1 MSRLCREPLP
11 KCACTPSWGGY
22 YTLAG
27 AQVAL
32 GLGSRIAELRAQ
44 GGRPMIS
51 YGGQRGP
58 DLAVDCVSPS
68 GPVSAYLAPIRQYGS
83 SAIDLDVEGTALSDT
98 VAGARRA
105 TAIATLERAV
115 PRLAV
120 WLTLPVCR
128 PG

>member
-1 MSRLCREPLP
+1 
-11 KCACTPSWGGY
+11 
-22 YTLAG
+22 
-27 AQVAL
+27 
-32 GLGSRIAELRAQ
+32 
-44 GGRPMIS
+44 MIS

-68 GPVSAYLAPIRQYGS
+68 GLVSAYLAPIQQYGS
-83 SAIDLDVEGTALSDT
+83 RAIDLDVEGTALSDT

-115 PRLAV
+115 PRPAV